1 MDSVSIN
8 ARTALL
14 KNVSTTITLIALV
27 SLAIN
32 TIVALTARQL
42 PFAVYIRQ
50 PSFFG
55 VLLTAILFYASR
67 FFRFPVS
74 GTVQAAAIF
83 ANGVFILSRTR
94 PGDLS
99 GAVFIVYSMIL
110 CLKFGFFGKRKAAV
124 AITVIGAFF
133 IAAATISSMQF
144 IGTPLAALNTIA
156 ITALML
162 YLFWIPFADEI
173 REYRVTNKTLTSMVA
188 ERTAELKKTNDALA
202 EEVELQKRTQE
213 ELRESVAEKDVLLRE
228 VHHRVKNNLT
238 VINGLLNL
246 QMAKATDPALRSE
259 LLATRSRIFA
269 MAFVHDSLYANDNL
283 ARVPMSRYVGELVHH
298 IREMHESQV
307 VIDVTFDE
315 FDLGIDRAI
324 PCSIV
329 ITECVTNALKHAF
342 APGDEGRVTV
352 TGRHIGDA
360 LEITVS
366 DNGRGMDSE
375 AVESRDDNLGVVLIR
390 SLAEQQLRATVELE
404 TTEGVTWRFVVPETP
419 SLS

>member
-1 MDSVSIN
+1 MVFFFVNVVDALVIRGREPLAILTHPSIFVVLLS
-8 ARTALL
+8 TALFF
-14 KNVSTTITLIALV
+14 STRFLRYQIGG
-27 SLAIN
+27 AIQ
-32 TIVALTARQL
+32 VA
-42 PFAVYIRQ
+42 V
-50 PSFFG
+50 
-55 VLLTAILFYASR
+55 
-67 FFRFPVS
+67 
-74 GTVQAAAIF
+74 IF
-83 ANGVFILSRTR
+83 LNGVFILSRTR

-99 GAVFIVYSMIL
+99 GAVMIVYAMIL
-110 CLKFGFFGKRKAAV
+110 ALRYGFFEQKRGLVSASLIVALFVPAASFASV
-124 AITVIGAFF
+124 QSF
-133 IAAATISSMQF
+133 
-144 IGTPLAALNTIA
+144 GTPFNAINTIA
-156 ITALML
+156 MTALML
-162 YLFWIPFADEI
+162 YLFWIPFAEEI
-173 REYRVTNKTLTSMVA
+173 REYRVANKTLTSMVA
-188 ERTAELKKTNDALA
+188 ERTADLKKANEVLA
-202 EEVELQKRTQE
+202 EEVRQQKRTQE
-213 ELRESVAEKDVLLRE
+213 ELKGLVAEKEVLVRE

-269 MAFVHDSLYANDNL
+269 MAFVHDSLYANDNV
-283 ARVPMSRYVGELVHH
+283 ARVPMSRYVGELMHH

-307 VIDVTFDE
+307 AIDVMFDE

-342 APGDEGRVTV
+342 DPRDTGRIII

-366 DNGRGMDSE
+366 DNGRGMDAE

-404 TTEGVTWRFVVPETP
+404 TSEGVTWRFVVPETP